1 MRKNVL
7 SLLPDNFP
15 WRENVH
21 YFDKIES
28 TNTRAK
34 EMASAGSPHGTV
46 LMADTQT
53 GGRGRMGRS
62 FLSPAGTGIY
72 LSVILR
78 PRCTAQELM
87 HLTCAVGVAVCDA
100 IESVCKVR
108 PGIKWINDLIL
119 NGKKLGGILTEL
131 SLDSA
136 GKVDYAV
143 VGIGTNVSSTPD
155 GVEEI
160 ATSLWESGC
169 LIDRNTLIAAI
180 LVQLEQM
187 SESLT
192 DHSVMEQYRK
202 DCLTI
207 GQEVCVIRPEGV
219 LYGKALDIDAQGGL
233 LVRYSDGKLQT
244 VSSGE
249 VSVRGMYG
257 YV

>member
-1 MRKNVL
+1 MKEKIL
-7 SLLPDNFP
+7 SLLPDSFP
-15 WRENVH
+15 WRENVY
-21 YFDKIES
+21 YFDEIES

-34 EMASAGSPHGTV
+34 EMASAGAPHGTV

-53 GGRGRMGRS
+53 GGRGRTGRS

-78 PRCTAQELM
+78 PACAAQELM

-100 IESVCKVR
+100 IESVCKIR
-108 PGIKWINDLIL
+108 PGIKWINDLVL
-119 NGKKLGGILTEL
+119 SGKKLGGILTEL
-131 SLDSA
+131 SLDST

-143 VGIGTNVSSTPD
+143 VGIGINVSSTPD
-155 GVEEI
+155 GVAEI
-160 ATSLWESGC
+160 ATSLWEAGYP
-169 LIDRNTLIAAI
+169 IDRNALIAAI
-180 LVQLEQM
+180 LVRFEQM
-187 SESLT
+187 SENLA
-192 DHSVMEQYRK
+192 DHSIIEQYRK

-207 GQEVCVIRPEGV
+207 GQEICVIRPEGV

-233 LVRYSDGKLQT
+233 LVLYSDGKLQT

-249 VSVRGMYG
+249 VSIRGMYG